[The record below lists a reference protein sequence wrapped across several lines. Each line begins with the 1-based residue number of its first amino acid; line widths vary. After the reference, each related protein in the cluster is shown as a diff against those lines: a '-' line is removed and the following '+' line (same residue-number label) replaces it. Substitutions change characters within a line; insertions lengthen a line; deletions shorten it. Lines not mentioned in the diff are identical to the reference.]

1 MNALVPERQLG
12 WLDHVRLFNL
22 LTQPHAGRQLP
33 EELADHARDLLDF
46 AEVVDPKSISP
57 DVVTMRSRVRLER
70 GGGLQELT
78 LSYPAD
84 EPDATERI
92 SVFSPLGMAL
102 LGARVGEEIAWRGPV
117 GKQYSARVAGLAY
130 QPEAAGDFSR

>member
-1 MNALVPERQLG
+1 MNTPAPERQLG

-22 LTQPHAGRQLP
+22 LNVPRAGQQLP
-33 EELADHARDLLDF
+33 EALAEQARDLLDL
-46 AEVVDPKSISP
+46 AEVVDPQTIP
-57 DVVTMRSRVRLER
+57 ADLVTMRSRVRLER
-70 GGGLQELT
+70 GGGQQELT
-78 LSYPAD
+78 LAYPAD

-102 LGARVGEEIAWRGPV
+102 LGARVGEQIAWRGPV
-117 GKQYSARVAGLAY
+117 GKQYSARVAGLVY